1 MIMATLHHSGP
12 GTGLAREET
21 LSQPPAIRLSA
32 LAGRAHR
39 TGTKS
44 RMVAFACVGLS
55 TLACAASLAWILM
68 TPSDQGLTP
77 QAFHA
82 RLLWG
87 GLGALF
93 SLASGVAGMVFW
105 PQRRRLAGRPPDS
118 TLSMYDSMTGLPTER
133 LFLVL
138 LTQAVARVQH
148 GQRMVAVLVIALE
161 HCRPGGQGSG
171 LQNLTLVVR
180 VQAARIKGAVQSHD
194 TVARLGEHRFAVI
207 LDSLDGAAR
216 ALTIAQDI
224 LRTMSLPL
232 VIEGHELLL
241 SCRIGV
247 SVAPVDGTDSAA
259 LLAGATQALADG
271 QRHDAPI
278 NFLSNVTALTS
289 LGAPEARF
297 EPTRTD
303 HRFPAVASRR

>member
-12 GTGLAREET
+12 GTVTAREEKC
-21 LSQPPAIRLSA
+21 SQPPAIRLSA
-32 LAGRAHR
+32 VAGRSHR

-44 RMVAFACVGLS
+44 RMVAFVYVGFS

-68 TPSDQGLTP
+68 TPSGLTP

-87 GLGALF
+87 GLGALL

-105 PQRRRLAGRPPDS
+105 PQRRLASRPPDT

-138 LTQAVARVQH
+138 LTQALARVKH
-148 GQRMVAVLVIALE
+148 SQRMVAVLVIALE
-161 HCRPGGQGSG
+161 QCRPGGQESG

-180 VQAARIKGAVQSHD
+180 VQAARIKGAVPSHD

-207 LDSLDGAAR
+207 LDGLDGTAR
-216 ALTIAQDI
+216 AHSIAQDI
-224 LRTMSLPL
+224 RRTMSLPL
-232 VIEGHELLL
+232 VIEGHEVLL

-247 SVAPVDGTDSAA
+247 SVAPLDGTDSAA
-259 LLAGATQALADG
+259 LLAGATRALADG
-271 QRHDAPI
+271 QRDDASI
-278 NFLSNVTALTS
+278 KFLSNVTALTPS
-289 LGAPEARF
+289 GAPGTRL
-297 EPTRTD
+297 EPPLKD
-303 HRFPAVASRR
+303 HRSPAVASHR

>member
-1 MIMATLHHSGP
+1 M
-12 GTGLAREET
+12 LAREEQ
-21 LSQPPAIRLSA
+21 LSQPPAIRPNA
-32 LAGRAHR
+32 VAGRIHR

-44 RMVAFACVGLS
+44 RMVAFAYVGLS
-55 TLACAASLAWILM
+55 ALACAASLAWILM
-68 TPSDQGLTP
+68 TPSQGLTP
-77 QAFHA
+77 HAFHA

-87 GLGALF
+87 GLGALL

-105 PQRRRLAGRPPDS
+105 PERRRLAGRPPDT

-138 LTQAVARVQH
+138 LTQALARIQH
-148 GQRMVAVLVIALE
+148 SQRMVAVLVIALE
-161 HCRPGGQGSG
+161 QCRPGGQGSG

-180 VQAARIKGAVQSHD
+180 VQAARIKGSVQSHD

-216 ALTIAQDI
+216 ALAIAQDI
-224 LRTMSLPL
+224 RRTMSLPL

-247 SVAPVDGTDSAA
+247 SVAPVDGTDSTA
-259 LLAGATQALADG
+259 LLAGATQALAEG
-271 QRHDAPI
+271 QRDDAPI
-278 NFLSNVTALTS
+278 KFLSNVTALTS
-289 LGAPEARF
+289 SGALGTPL
-297 EPTRTD
+297 EPPPKD
-303 HRFPAVASRR
+303 HRSPAVASHR